1 MPSFYPSLLPR
12 LNFTHKHYLLP
23 CSGMEG
29 QGMGTVISSSQ
40 TASTAP
46 PSSGGRL
53 SHSSHSK
60 GGSSPLSSPK
70 WALPMGCSS
79 SQIALLWPQVLPV
92 HLFSVSSSLNGV
104 TNSARS
110 LLYCGLSTGIHLL
123 WCGCPPKVAGGSL
136 LPCGS
141 TQVAEAQLPPHDLQQ
156 RLGKSLLEHPE
167 HLLPPPSALTLVSTG
182 LFLLTPLVCGC
193 NCTVFVPRPHFLTV
207 LSQSCYN
214 PSLMSSV
221 LASSRSILAPASLD
235 SIRHR
240 GSFC

>member
-29 QGMGTVISSSQ
+29 QGMEAVISSSQ

-79 SQIALLWPQVLPV
+79 SQIALLCSQVLPV
-92 HLFSVSSSLNGV
+92 HLFQCELLSQRGHKSCQEPALLWAFHSHPSAVVWVSSKGCRWISASLWI
-104 TNSARS
+104 
-110 LLYCGLSTGIHLL
+110 Y
-123 WCGCPPKVAGGSL
+123 
-136 LPCGS
+136 
-141 TQVAEAQLPPHDLQQ
+141 TQAAEAQLPLHDLYQ

-167 HLLPPPSALTLVSTG
+167 DLLSPPSALTLVSTG
-182 LFLLTPLVCGC
+182 LFLSRSHSSCLWLQ
-193 NCTVFVPRPHFLTV
+193 
-207 LSQSCYN
+207 SQSFCSTPPFLNYVIPEVL
-214 PSLMSSV
+214 PS
-221 LASSRSILAPASLD
+221 ITDEFSL
-235 SIRHR
+235 
-240 GSFC
+240 GQ